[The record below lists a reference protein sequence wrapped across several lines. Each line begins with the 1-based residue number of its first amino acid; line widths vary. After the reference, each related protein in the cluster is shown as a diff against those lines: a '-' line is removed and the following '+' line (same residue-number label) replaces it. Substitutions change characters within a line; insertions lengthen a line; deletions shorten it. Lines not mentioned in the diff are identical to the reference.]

1 VQAEIRRALGSCED
15 LVIWRQNVGLYE
27 RDGRAVRAGLCVG
40 SSDLI
45 GILHVEMVQPAHQ
58 DATWGRTVTIG
69 RFIALEVKTRTGRV
83 SPEQARFLE
92 LVRRMGGFGAV
103 VRSPE
108 EALDAVER
116 ARKGERE

>member
-45 GILHVEMVQPAHQ
+45 GVL
-58 DATWGRTVTIG
+58 TVRVPHTDGAPFPLYYATIG

-83 SPEQARFLE
+83 SPEQKRFLE

-108 EALDAVER
+108 EALEAVER